1 MKVCVKD
8 HKLPFKTHKLYDVV
22 VDDEEIETLVT
33 HDPATVSGWI
43 DNTENLHQCRLHRLI
58 VGLDVEW
65 RPQFSGS
72 NCCAHHVATLQLCV
86 AESCLIF
93 QILHASKIPRRLKKF
108 LADPDYT
115 FVGVGV
121 KHDARRLWNDW
132 GLEVSNMRDLRS
144 WAAKE
149 LDDKELR
156 GAGLKD
162 LAREVLGED
171 MNKPLD
177 VTLSRWDNR
186 LLSRCQV
193 AYACLD
199 AYISFEI
206 GRRYGTSDK
215 AKSSWY

>member
-1 MKVCVKD
+1 MLNGVHNSAVLIAVLTMSPPFNSV
-8 HKLPFKTHKLYDVV
+8 LPSL
-22 VDDEEIETLVT
+22 
-33 HDPATVSGWI
+33 AS
-43 DNTENLHQCRLHRLI
+43 
-58 VGLDVEW
+58 
-65 RPQFSGS
+65 FSKFS
-72 NCCAHHVATLQLCV
+72 TLQKSHV
-86 AESCLIF
+86 D
-93 QILHASKIPRRLKKF
+93 SKNF
-108 LADPDYT
+108 LQTLNT

-206 GRRYGTSDK
+206 GRRLS
-215 AKSSWY
+215 AWY